1 MNNSINLFRK
11 TLLNRSFNSR
21 TMHTAL
27 VTKWGEAPKYVE
39 IDTPQVPLADSGLI
53 QVKMVASGLHQIVR
67 ARAEGTHYSAK
78 NLPHVPGVDGVA
90 TTSDGKVVYFNTIAT
105 GGSMSEFINV
115 PKKDTT
121 PFPDGLDPIQAAAL
135 LNPALS
141 SWMAMR
147 TRTFDLP
154 KNFTVLIMGAT
165 TMSGTIAIPLVRS
178 LGAGKVIGVAR
189 NVATLQAL
197 GLDETIQLMDPVET
211 TDFAKLGDV
220 DVILDYLWG
229 PPTGHLFNQL
239 ASKVPVQYV
248 QIGSMAGLDANLAS
262 ANLRSKN
269 ITIRGAGPGAWTFP
283 QLYGEYGN
291 MLNALRSVSKQDVR
305 VVKLA
310 DIEKVWNEKL
320 ATRMVFVP

>member
-1 MNNSINLFRK
+1 
-11 TLLNRSFNSR
+11 
-21 TMHTAL
+21 MHTAL
-27 VTKWGEAPKYVE
+27 VTKWGEVPKYVE
-39 IDTPQVPLADSGLI
+39 VETPPAPSPDSDLV
-53 QVKMVASGLHQIVR
+53 QVKLIASGLHQVVKS
-67 ARAEGTHYSAK
+67 RAEGTHYSAK
-78 NLPHVPGVDGVA
+78 TLPHVPGIDGVA
-90 TTSDGKVVYFNTIAT
+90 LTAGGKYVYFSTLAT
-105 GGSMSEFINV
+105 GGSMSEVINV

-121 PFPDGLDPIQAAAL
+121 PFPDGLDPVQAAAL

-165 TMSGTIAIPLVRS
+165 TMSGTIAIPIVRS
-178 LGAGKVIGVAR
+178 LGATKVIGLAR
-189 NVATLQAL
+189 NVAAL
-197 GLDETIQLMDPVET
+197 EALDLDENIQLMEPAEK
-211 TDFAKLGDV
+211 TDFSKLGDV

-229 PPTGHLFNQL
+229 PPTVHLFNQL

-248 QIGSMAGLDANLAS
+248 QIGSMAGLEANLVA

-283 QLYGEYGN
+283 QLIGEYGN
-291 MLNALRSVSKQDVR
+291 ILNALKSVKKQEVR

-310 DIEKVWNEKL
+310 DIGKVWNEKS
-320 ATRMVFVP
+320 AVRMVFVP